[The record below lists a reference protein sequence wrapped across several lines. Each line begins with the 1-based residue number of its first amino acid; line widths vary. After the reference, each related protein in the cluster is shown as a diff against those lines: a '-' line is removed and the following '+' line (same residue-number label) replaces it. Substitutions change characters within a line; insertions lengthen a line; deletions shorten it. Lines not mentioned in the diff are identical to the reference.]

1 MPEYVGY
8 AKGKVVKSKPT
19 KSGAKEKK
27 PVMPPAPKKKKK

>member
-8 AKGKVVKSKPT
+8 GKAKAVKSKPT

-27 PVMPPAPKKKKK
+27 PSLPKTPKKKK